1 MMSSRA
7 VGAGAFVIVGSLLFA
22 IALFTIGERRMLFKQ
37 RFSVYTEFAKLGQ
50 LEAGT
55 IVRVAGM
62 NAGAITD
69 IQIPS
74 SPKGRF
80 RVRMDIREDVRGLV
94 RTDSVATVQTDG
106 LVGAIVLD
114 VLSGTEA
121 AAAVASDG
129 TIPSREPFSMTDLLD
144 QASATVR
151 LVGESAQAM
160 RGDVEKTVQQLA
172 LTTEDAHGL
181 LADIRPD
188 LTAMARS
195 GNLASADARQV
206 IADIQSGKGS
216 LGQLI
221 ENPELYNRLNTT
233 AGEAQAVMANLH
245 EMSNEARSAIAD
257 LRSSGGPTQGLVAE
271 MRVTVDQ
278 ARGAVADLADN
289 MEALKRNFLLK
300 GFFNKRGYF
309 SLADMSPAEYRKGL
323 LETGKRKAV
332 RIWLPSSALFEG
344 DAGGA
349 EVLSSAGKGQ
359 LDSAVVAY
367 LGYLPANPLIVEG
380 YATEGAA
387 SDQFQRARQRAR
399 IVREYLIATY
409 GLVPRAT
416 GAIALGKDASGSPG
430 DSHTWDGVALA
441 LFADPLALR
450 AGEIAAVHQPRAPKK
465 QGADAS
471 SGKPV
476 AAVAP

>member
-7 VGAGAFVIVGSLLFA
+7 VGAGLFVIVGSLLFA

-37 RFSVYTEFAKLGQ
+37 RFPVYTEFAQLGQ
-50 LEAGT
+50 LEAGS

-69 IQIPS
+69 IHIPS

-80 RVRMDIREDVRGLV
+80 RVRMEIREDVHGLV
-94 RTDSVATVQTDG
+94 RTDSVAIVQTDG
-106 LVGAIVLD
+106 LVGAIVLNI
-114 VLSGTEA
+114 LSGTEA

-151 LVGESAQAM
+151 LVGDSAQAM
-160 RGDVEKTVQQLA
+160 RGDVESTVQQLA
-172 LTTEDAHGL
+172 LTAADAHGL

-188 LTAMARS
+188 LTAMAHS
-195 GNLASADARQV
+195 GNLAGVDARKLL
-206 IADIQSGKGS
+206 ADIQTGKGS
-216 LGQLI
+216 LGLLI
-221 ENPELYNRLNTT
+221 ENPELYNRLNAT
-233 AGEAQAVMANLH
+233 AGEAQIVMANLSQ
-245 EMSNEARSAIAD
+245 MSTEARSAIAD

-278 ARGAVADLADN
+278 ARGAVADLSDN
-289 MEALKRNFLLK
+289 MEALKHNFLLK

-309 SLADMSPAEYRKGL
+309 SLGDMTPADYRKGL

-332 RIWLPSSALFEG
+332 RVWLRSSTLFE
-344 DAGGA
+344 ANVGGA
-349 EVLSSAGKGQ
+349 EVLSAAGKGQ

-367 LGYLPANPLIVEG
+367 LDYLPANPLIIEG
-380 YATEGAA
+380 YATDGAA
-387 SDQFQRARQRAR
+387 SEQFQRARHRAK
-399 IVREYLIATY
+399 IVREYLMTAF
-409 GLVPRAT
+409 GLVPQAT
-416 GAIALGKDASGSPG
+416 GEIGLGKDASGSPEDG
-430 DSHTWDGVALA
+430 HTWDGVALA
-441 LFADPLALR
+441 LFADPIALR
-450 AGEIAAVHQPRAPKK
+450 PGAVEASRAKRAPKK
-465 QGADAS
+465 PDVDKS
-471 SGKPV
+471 SSKPI